1 MFQRKRNGKKCP
13 TNHCDDNDC
22 GNNNDVNNSS
32 ISSLILRYFLL
43 ILIVGVIVYQ
53 AFNNYH
59 VITYVSHS
67 VKSFFRGDF
76 DNIIG
81 IVNNDDD
88 DDQNYVLGETQI
100 LRHMVIRTRLGRLRG
115 FVQNVNGVEVQTFL
129 SVPFGQ
135 PPIDKLRFRRT
146 RPIRKWTGIKDAT
159 EFPSPCIQSEYT
171 QRLFPVHIINQN
183 VSEDCLYLN
192 IWSPIGS
199 RNKSVMVLIHGGLFT
214 IGSIS
219 VDEYDGRMLAA
230 HGDVVV
236 VTIQYR
242 LGIFGFLDLD
252 SDRIPG
258 NMGLFDQAMALK
270 WIHDNIR
277 YFGGNPNSITLFGT
291 SAGSISIGFHM
302 FASPAQRLFQR
313 AILQSGS
320 PMLLKDAFTRG
331 EIVAEKFAEII
342 GCYEKGNET
351 IYDDP
356 EPIIDCIDQTP
367 FEQIYKAQDE
377 IVRDNPVPFMPTIPS
392 EYIQNLIGDYNESTK
407 IWQKQVL
414 MGFNLNEGALM
425 LHLSYPK
432 IYTRHDVPKHR
443 HLQQVRQSVV
453 TMGVDSGLKESTSTA
468 MANLLIRGDDHD
480 QEENNNP
487 IVWARK
493 VADLFSDVMFVCPT
507 YQFIDKLLSL
517 NTTTYLYL
525 FAQRSKNSKWGEWMQ
540 VTHHDEINFIMGHPL
555 RYPLFYNDDDRNVSS
570 VMIKTWT
577 HFARTGEMPETYFN
591 EKWQPTTMEQKK
603 FMQLKA
609 GNMRMGNNFHNE
621 SCDLYNLL
629 ADYLN

>member
-1 MFQRKRNGKKCP
+1 MFQRKRNGKKC
-13 TNHCDDNDC
+13 HDGGIGVGGGCCEDDDNSSNDS
-22 GNNNDVNNSS
+22 NNNGSL
-32 ISSLILRYFLL
+32 SSLILRYFLL
-43 ILIVGVIVYQ
+43 ILIVGVIIYQ

-81 IVNNDDD
+81 IVDDNYNNNNNSDDRK
-88 DDQNYVLGETQI
+88 NNIYYVPGETEI

-115 FVQNVNGVEVQTFL
+115 FVQNVNNVEVQTFL

-192 IWSPIGS
+192 IWSPLGS
-199 RNKSVMVLIHGGLFT
+199 RNKSVMVMIHGGLFT

-252 SDRIPG
+252 SERIPG

-302 FASPAQRLFQR
+302 FSSHAQRLFQR

-320 PMLLKDAFTRG
+320 PMLLKDAFLRG
-331 EIVAEKFAEII
+331 ESVAEKFAEII
-342 GCYEKGNET
+342 GCYEKGNQT
-351 IYDDP
+351 IYEDP

-367 FEQIYKAQDE
+367 FDQIYKAQDE
-377 IVRDNPVPFMPTIPS
+377 IVQDNPVPFMPTIPS
-392 EYIQNLIGDYNESTK
+392 EYIESLIGDFNDSIK
-407 IWQKQVL
+407 LFQKQVL

-432 IYTRHDVPKHR
+432 IYTRHDVPKHK
-443 HLQQVRQSVV
+443 LLKQVQKSVV
-453 TMGVDSGLKESTSTA
+453 TMGVDSGLKESTATA
-468 MANLLIRGDDHD
+468 MANLLIRSDH
-480 QEENNNP
+480 EEDNP

-493 VADLFSDVMFVCPT
+493 VADLFSDVMF
-507 YQFIDKLLSL
+507 
-517 NTTTYLYL
+517 
-525 FAQRSKNSKWGEWMQ
+525 
-540 VTHHDEINFIMGHPL
+540 
-555 RYPLFYNDDDRNVSS
+555 
-570 VMIKTWT
+570 
-577 HFARTGEMPETYFN
+577 
-591 EKWQPTTMEQKK
+591 
-603 FMQLKA
+603 
-609 GNMRMGNNFHNE
+609 
-621 SCDLYNLL
+621 
-629 ADYLN
+629 